1 MTAFA
6 PATAKRE
13 AFMKRAS
20 AEGQKLCGPLCTL
33 WLTAIQAFICMMLA
47 IAACAQQSRA
57 PIAAGS
63 AEAAHPPATRN
74 IPAVDQM
81 IFDDEF
87 DGKQLDL
94 TKWYRCFD
102 WCDENVGYSYGPPY
116 DLEWYWKHNVSVSG
130 GFLHLTA
137 KKQAEQGY
145 YFTSGVITTGGS
157 QTEPPSFSFQYGYM
171 EMSAKFPPG
180 KGMWPAFWLLPADG
194 SWPPEIDAM
203 EWQGGTPTID
213 YATIHWGVERNGHHP
228 SSGTSYDTGIDLST
242 GFHTYG
248 LDWQADSVTWYFD
261 GKAIKKFTKVNDI
274 PHKPMYILVDLAVG
288 GWISFPDSS
297 THFPATMLVDYVRVW
312 PTKP

>member
-1 MTAFA
+1 
-6 PATAKRE
+6 
-13 AFMKRAS
+13 MKCTS
-20 AEGQKLCGPLCTL
+20 TKGLNLSDPPCTL
-33 WLTAIQAFICMMLA
+33 WLTAVRAFVCTALA
-47 IAACAQQSRA
+47 ALACAQQSPA
-57 PIAAGS
+57 QIAARP
-63 AEAAHPPATRN
+63 ADAAPFAVTRN
-74 IPAVDQM
+74 IPAPDQL

-87 DGKQLDL
+87 DGNKLDL
-94 TKWYRCFD
+94 AKWYRCFN

-137 KKQAEQGY
+137 KRQAEHGY
-145 YFTSGVITTGGS
+145 NYTSGVITTGGS
-157 QTEPPSFSFQYGYM
+157 PTAPPSFTFQYGYM

-194 SWPPEIDAM
+194 TWPPEIDAM

-228 SSGTSYDTGIDLST
+228 SSGTSYDTGFDLSA

-261 GKAIKKFTKVNDI
+261 RKAIKKFTKVNDI

-288 GWISFPDSS
+288 GWISFPDQT